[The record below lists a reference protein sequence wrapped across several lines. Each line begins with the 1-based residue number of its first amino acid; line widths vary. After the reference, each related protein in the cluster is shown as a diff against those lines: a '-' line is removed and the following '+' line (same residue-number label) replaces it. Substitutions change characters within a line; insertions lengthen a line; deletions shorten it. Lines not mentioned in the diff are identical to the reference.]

1 MALFKKHLSLDEILK
16 AVSAMSPEDKE
27 KVRAAAEH
35 ASDAEETPAESETTE
50 DTPETAEET
59 DPGEEKTP
67 DGETPAEE
75 TSAEETSAEEPAA
88 EGTTEETPA
97 PAAENADAEAAK
109 ADAEGTPNET
119 AQDEE
124 ADEHGAEIIKALTD
138 RVIALEESMKTLK
151 ALQNRM
157 EEYDARNAEKF
168 GYHGKPGDK
177 RQDISEMSAA
187 ELKEKML
194 SGQR

>member
-27 KVRAAAEH
+27 KVRAAAER

-50 DTPETAEET
+50 DTPETTEET
-59 DPGEEKTP
+59 DPAEEKTP
-67 DGETPAEE
+67 DGETP
-75 TSAEETSAEEPAA
+75 AEETSAEEPAA

-97 PAAENADAEAAK
+97 TAAENADAEAAK

-124 ADEHGAEIIKALTD
+124 ADEHGSEIIKALTD

-151 ALQNRM
+151 ALQDRM

-194 SGQR
+194 SGQH